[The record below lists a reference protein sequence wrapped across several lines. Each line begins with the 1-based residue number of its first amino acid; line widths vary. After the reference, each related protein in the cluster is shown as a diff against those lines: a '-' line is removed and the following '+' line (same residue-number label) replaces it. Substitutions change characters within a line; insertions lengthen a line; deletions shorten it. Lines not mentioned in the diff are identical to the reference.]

1 MAGIVVVDLSRV
13 LAGPFAT
20 MMMADLGARVIK
32 VERPVRGDDSRTY
45 GPFVGTQS
53 LYFARV
59 NRGKESIALDLRD
72 PADRTLLDRMVARA
86 DVLVEN
92 FRPGV
97 MDRLG
102 LGYEQLH
109 GIHPGLI
116 YASISGFGQTGPW
129 RLRPAYDSVVQG
141 TSGLL
146 SITGAP
152 DGEPTKPGLPIGD
165 LSAGMYAFGAI
176 CAALHGRGS
185 GTHGSPGSPP
195 QGTRLDI
202 AMHDSTIS
210 LLEGAALSYLA
221 TGNPPPR
228 IGNAHY
234 SIAPFDTYRAKDRLF
249 VICAANDELFALLC
263 ATIHRPEL
271 TRDSRFVT
279 NRLRH
284 DNRDEL
290 KKEMEAAL
298 AVHTAEDWLAIFG
311 TAGVPCG
318 PVADIAEA
326 LSSEQAA
333 DRGLVIEVGG
343 LRMPGNPMK
352 FDGYPVTAPEPAPA
366 LDEHGQALR
375 TEFGT

>member
-1 MAGIVVVDLSRV
+1 MAGLLVIDFSRV

-45 GPFVGTQS
+45 GPFVDGQS

-59 NRGKESIALDLRD
+59 NRGKESIALDLRAPD
-72 PADRTLLDRMVARA
+72 DRRVLDRIIARA

-102 LGYEQLH
+102 LGYETLH
-109 GIHPGLI
+109 EQYPGLI

-146 SITGAP
+146 SITGTP
-152 DGEPTKPGLPIGD
+152 EGEPTKPGLPIGD
-165 LSAGMYAFGAI
+165 LSAGMYAFGAVM
-176 CAALHGRGS
+176 AALHGRGS
-185 GTHGSPGSPP
+185 GGPGSQPR
-195 QGTRLDI
+195 GSRLDI

-210 LLEGAALSYLA
+210 LLEGAALAYLA
-221 TGNPPPR
+221 TGNAPPR

-234 SIAPFDTYRAKDRLF
+234 SIAPFDTFQAKDRLF

-263 ATIHRPEL
+263 ATVGRPEL
-271 TRDSRFVT
+271 VEDPRFIT
-279 NRLRH
+279 NLLRH
-284 DNRDEL
+284 DNRQEL
-290 KKEMEAAL
+290 KKELEIALVARPAA
-298 AVHTAEDWLAIFG
+298 TWLEIFEK
-311 TAGVPCG
+311 AGVPCG
-318 PVADIAEA
+318 PVSNIAEA

-333 DRGLVIEVGG
+333 DRNLVIEVGG

-352 FDGYPVTAPEPAPA
+352 FAGYPEIQPEPAPE
-366 LDEHGQALR
+366 LDQQGEALR
-375 TEFGT
+375 SEFGA